1 MKRKRSELQQLI
13 DEQEDEKI
21 TLQREIEKM
30 SFRLAQINASLSQ
43 MTAARSKYDHTIAE
57 TEAAYTK
64 ILESSQVLLNMVRT
78 EASCLEQILAKKI
91 NVDESH
97 SLGWVVVS
105 IDNLARY
112 DHLYFGEVA
121 RLDYTRSLRD
131 TGVKTHITE
140 TD

>member
-64 ILESSQVLLNMVRT
+64 VCVYTIIFY
-78 EASCLEQILAKKI
+78 QILDFIKLPTSCRNILLLMEPKG
-91 NVDESH
+91 
-97 SLGWVVVS
+97 SLPYTQETS
-105 IDNLARY
+105 TCS
-112 DHLYFGEVA
+112 DHE
-121 RLDYTRSLRD
+121 
-131 TGVKTHITE
+131 
-140 TD
+140 